1 MAVQQYL
8 MMGKSAPGRKIIT
21 GERWV
26 WGSNYAGTGGLGHDT
41 GISLPL
47 QVGSLTNWQNTD
59 KIGGAKWSRASVKSD
74 GTLWTWG
81 NNGSGELGHGNTTAL
96 SSPVQVGS
104 LTDWDNATVW
114 SGTMGAVKTDGTLW
128 TWGDNSAGQL
138 GHGDTTARS
147 SPTQVGSATDWI
159 HVIDAEENWTVA
171 MKTNGAI
178 YWAGTD
184 QTGGLGNQS
193 THIQVGSE
201 TGFVDV
207 IGKFSQLVMWKEA

>member
-1 MAVQQYL
+1 
-8 MMGKSAPGRKIIT
+8 
-21 GERWV
+21 
-26 WGSNYAGTGGLGHDT
+26 
-41 GISLPL
+41 
-47 QVGSLTNWQNTD
+47 
-59 KIGGAKWSRASVKSD
+59 
-74 GTLWTWG
+74 
-81 NNGSGELGHGNTTAL
+81 
-96 SSPVQVGS
+96 
-104 LTDWDNATVW
+104 
-114 SGTMGAVKTDGTLW
+114 MGAVKTDGTLW

>member
-1 MAVQQYL
+1 MAVLQYL

-21 GERWV
+21 GTRWT
-26 WGSNYAGTGGLGHDT
+26 WGNNYGGTMGLGDT
-41 GISLPL
+41 NNRSLPT

-59 KIGGAKWSRASVKSD
+59 KTGGAKWSRASVKSD

-81 NNGSGELGHGNTTAL
+81 NNGSGELGLGDTTNR

-114 SGTMGAVKTDGTLW
+114 SGVMGAVKTDGTLW
-128 TWGDNSAGQL
+128 TWGDNTTGQL

-159 HVIDAEENWTVA
+159 HVIDAEENWSVV

-178 YWAGTD
+178 YWSGTD

-207 IGKFSQLVMWKEA
+207 LAKFSQIVMWKEA